1 MTTTLHEVAI
11 LWALLFGLNSSFL
24 RQAHGSSISSGRRS
38 PRRSTRWSAQVQQ
51 DRSILA
57 AILCGSLSHDTVWAK
72 SDIDLVLVTIDD
84 SKVAS
89 GDRSRSTPTA
99 STSTRS

>member
-1 MTTTLHEVAI
+1 MADRSVEHKFSE
-11 LWALLFGLNSSFL
+11 ALDAL
-24 RQAHGSSISSGRRS
+24 ID
-38 PRRSTRWSAQVQQ
+38 QVRG

-84 SKVAS
+84 
-89 GDRSRSTPTA
+89 
-99 STSTRS
+99 